1 MPAVPDAPPAFTCAR
16 VAVETAPGEYALRAE
31 RATLELQPLS
41 LSVKAASTPAS
52 SSAPLF
58 HFPLRD
64 VVLGHSEAK
73 LLVVPGSRQFGW
85 VVELASAAA
94 CDAAVA
100 ACRQRGASVTNAAWL
115 RAPPTPHGAD
125 VEAIVDRLC
134 VQPHLA
140 DAVLSKL
147 VGILQPQR

>member
-1 MPAVPDAPPAFTCAR
+1 MPAVPEAPTAFTCAR
-16 VAVETAPGEYALRAE
+16 IAVETAPGEYALRAE

-41 LSVKAASTPAS
+41 LSVKTSTDGA
-52 SSAPLF
+52 APLF

-100 ACRQRGASVTNAAWL
+100 ACRQRGASVSSTAWL
-115 RAPPTPHGAD
+115 GAPPAPHSTE
-125 VEAIVDRLC
+125 VEELVDRLC
-134 VQPHLA
+134 MQPQLA
-140 DAVLSKL
+140 ETVLTKL
-147 VGILQPQR
+147 VGVLQQRC

>member
-1 MPAVPDAPPAFTCAR
+1 MPGPDAPPAFTCAR

-41 LSVKAASTPAS
+41 LSVKAVSTPAS

-140 DAVLSKL
+140 EAVLSKL
-147 VGILQPQR
+147 VGVLQPQR

>member
-1 MPAVPDAPPAFTCAR
+1 MPADAPTAFTCAR
-16 VAVETAPGEYALRAE
+16 VAVEVAPGEYALRAE

-41 LSVKAASTPAS
+41 LSVKAA
-52 SSAPLF
+52 
-58 HFPLRD
+58 
-64 VVLGHSEAK
+64 
-73 LLVVPGSRQFGW
+73 
-85 VVELASAAA
+85 
-94 CDAAVA
+94 A

-140 DAVLSKL
+140 EAVLSKL
-147 VGILQPQR
+147 VGVLQPQR

>member
-1 MPAVPDAPPAFTCAR
+1 MPGVPDAPPAFTCAR
-16 VAVETAPGEYALRAE
+16 VAVERAPGEYALRAE

-41 LSVKAASTPAS
+41 LSVKAASTGE
-52 SSAPLF
+52 PLF

-140 DAVLSKL
+140 EAVLSKL
-147 VGILQPQR
+147 VGVLQPQR

>member
-1 MPAVPDAPPAFTCAR
+1 MPGPDAPPAFTCAR

-41 LSVKAASTPAS
+41 LSVKAASTGCS
-52 SSAPLF
+52 SSPLF

-140 DAVLSKL
+140 EAVLSKL
-147 VGILQPQR
+147 VGVLQPQR

>member
-1 MPAVPDAPPAFTCAR
+1 MPVVPDAPPAAFTCAR
-16 VAVETAPGEYALRAE
+16 IAVETAPGEYALRAE

-41 LSVKAASTPAS
+41 LSVKTSTDGA
-52 SSAPLF
+52 APLF

-140 DAVLSKL
+140 EAVLSKL